1 MSILPPL
8 LKYNLGKT
16 TLKGE
21 VLLMHRKIST
31 RIKKRVFLLAV
42 FFTISVISIIF
53 RLSYVQIIEGAIL
66 QEKALEQH
74 TRDRLI
80 MPTRGRIY
88 DRNLV
93 TLAQSASVATIGVVN
108 AQIKDP
114 EKVARIL
121 SERLGEPYEEIYKKV
136 TKKVAF
142 ERIKTKVDKQ
152 LADEIRNLN
161 LPGVKVDEDS
171 KRYYPYKNLA
181 SHVLGFVGK
190 DNQGIVGL
198 EVKYDQYLAGRPG
211 KILMETNGKGER
223 REEVA
228 EIRIAPVDG
237 YHLVTT
243 IDLTLQ
249 QYAEQALEKVVKAKG
264 AKRGS
269 IILMNPQTGEI
280 YALANKPDF
289 DLNDPFTI
297 NNEELLSTWNLYTEK
312 EQQDMLNQMWRN
324 FAINDTYEPGS
335 TFKIF
340 TSAMGLEESVV
351 TESDT
356 FNCGGSRVIAGR
368 TIKCWRSPRSHGH
381 QTFVQGV
388 QNSCNPVFM
397 DLAERLGAKKFYQYM
412 LKFGFDKKT
421 NIDLPGEAVGIMHQE
436 KNIGPVEL
444 ATMSFGQSFQIT
456 PIQLVTAA
464 SAVVN
469 GGYMVTPHFAQ
480 KVIDDEGNTVCIFEY
495 PKGKQVIK
503 PENSERMKA
512 ILESVVSEGTGN
524 KAYMP
529 GYRIGGKTAT
539 SQKLPRGSRK
549 YIASFLGFAPAEN
562 PVILGLVI
570 IDEPQGVYYGGT
582 VAGPVM
588 QEVFANALPYLGVKP
603 VYNEKEMNL
612 EEVKTLEVPSFE
624 GMTVKEAK
632 TFAHKQGI
640 ILTIEGDGEVV
651 LSQFPKAGEVINK
664 QSKIILYTQ

>member
-1 MSILPPL
+1 
-8 LKYNLGKT
+8 
-16 TLKGE
+16 
-21 VLLMHRKIST
+21 MHKKIST
-31 RIKKRVFLLAV
+31 LIIKKRVFLLV
-42 FFTISVISIIF
+42 IFFVISMICILF
-53 RLSYVQIIEGAIL
+53 RLGYVQIAEGAGL

-88 DRNLV
+88 DRNYV

-108 AQIKDP
+108 AQVKDP
-114 EKVARIL
+114 ENAAKIL
-121 SERLGEPYEEIYKKV
+121 SEKLGEPYDEIYKKV
-136 TKKVAF
+136 TKRVAF
-142 ERIKTKVDKQ
+142 ERIKTKVDKE

-161 LPGVKVDEDS
+161 LPGIKVDEDS

-198 EVKYDQYLAGRPG
+198 EVKYDKYLEGTPG

-223 REEVA
+223 REEVS
-228 EIRIAPVDG
+228 EIRISPIDG
-237 YHLVTT
+237 NHLVTT
-243 IDLTLQ
+243 MDLTLQ
-249 QYAEQALEKVVKAKG
+249 QYAEQALEKIVKAKG

-269 IILMNPQTGEI
+269 FILINPQNGEI

-289 DLNDPFTI
+289 DLNEPFEI
-297 NNEELLSTWNLYTEK
+297 NNTDLLNTWNLYTEK
-312 EQQDMLNQMWRN
+312 EKQNMLNQMWRN

-340 TSAMGLEESVV
+340 TSAMGLEENVV

-356 FNCGGSRVIAGR
+356 FNCGGSRVVGGR
-368 TIKCWRSPRSHGH
+368 TIKCWRSPRSHGQ

-397 DLAERLGAKKFYQYM
+397 DLAERLGVKKFYKYM

-436 KNIGPVEL
+436 KNMGPVEL

-469 GGYMVTPHFAQ
+469 GGYMITPHFAQ
-480 KVIDDEGNTVCIFEY
+480 KIIDDQGNTVCTFEY

-503 PENSERMKA
+503 PQTSERMKK

-524 KAYMP
+524 KSYIP

-539 SQKLPRGSRK
+539 SQKLPRGSGK
-549 YIASFLGFAPAEN
+549 YIASFLAFAPAEN
-562 PVILGLVI
+562 PVVLGLVI

-588 QEVFANALPYLGVKP
+588 QEVFANALPYLGIKP
-603 VYNEKEMNL
+603 IYNEKEMKL
-612 EEVKTLEVPSFE
+612 SEVQTISVPTFE
-624 GMTVKEAK
+624 GMTVKDAK
-632 TFAHKQGI
+632 AHAHKEGI
-640 ILTIEGDGEVV
+640 ILIIEGTGEMVI
-651 LSQFPKAGEVINK
+651 SQFPKAGEVVNK
-664 QSKIILYTQ
+664 QSKIILYTE